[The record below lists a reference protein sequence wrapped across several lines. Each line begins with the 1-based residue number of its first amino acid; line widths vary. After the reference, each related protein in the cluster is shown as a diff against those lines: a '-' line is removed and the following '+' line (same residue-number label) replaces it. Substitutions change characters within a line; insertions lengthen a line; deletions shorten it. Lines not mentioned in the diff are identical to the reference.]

1 MNTVELLALV
11 APTCQ
16 PAIGCQYTHL
26 STERQIDVVTKK
38 GGAMPL
44 GEASPLA
51 PRAMARLWAGTA
63 QMGGATVREEVAEAA
78 ADPV

>member
-1 MNTVELLALV
+1 MITVELLALV

-26 STERQIDVVTKK
+26 SAERQIDVVTKK
-38 GGAMPL
+38 GGTMPL
-44 GEASPLA
+44 GEALPLV
-51 PRAMARLWAGTA
+51 PRAMAQLWAGTT
-63 QMGGATVREEVAEAA
+63 QMEGAKAREEVAEAA